1 MSGSVMTLMYPT
13 ALCSV
18 APLPL
23 HVRHYGPVLV
33 RLLLCISAADVNQ
46 QKKKDLWSLLTWNLS
61 KSGASN
67 VIRACRSLPLLVLRA
82 YLCVLRVGRLIKN
95 DLINV
100 CSLQFS
106 LRCINI
112 GKHGVESCVSLSNQ
126 IVSSFYTSVCPFPR
140 ECPFREEDY
149 SKGNK

>member
-1 MSGSVMTLMYPT
+1 MLRGPSAFART
-13 ALCSV
+13 ALWAGVSSVVTVHLCSRCK
-18 APLPL
+18 PT
-23 HVRHYGPVLV
+23 
-33 RLLLCISAADVNQ
+33 
-46 QKKKDLWSLLTWNLS
+46 KDLWSLLTRNLS

-67 VIRACRSLPLLVLRA
+67 VIRAYRSLPLLVLRA